1 MHSWTDPGNC
11 LGQPSSCWSH
21 PRRAE
26 GEDRDPPQA
35 FLEPPRSPKE
45 KGWQPLLGMLG
56 RERRGIYPRECFL
69 TPESPLPSKQLLT
82 LLLQSQKH
90 TGSEQSPAFALCP
103 FHSNAWGPRSSSSLL
118 DWWEIHTPHLGVPL
132 DIETLS
138 LDSLGCPGP
147 RQTWRVQTHPDAE
160 KGVVLLTK

>member
-69 TPESPLPSKQLLT
+69 TFLSHLSPL
-82 LLLQSQKH
+82 
-90 TGSEQSPAFALCP
+90 
-103 FHSNAWGPRSSSSLL
+103 SSSLHCSFKVRNTQVL
-118 DWWEIHTPHLGVPL
+118 NRAQLLPCVPFIPML
-132 DIETLS
+132 EVPEAAAACLTGEKSTL
-138 LDSLGCPGP
+138 PI
-147 RQTWRVQTHPDAE
+147 
-160 KGVVLLTK
+160 